1 MYDKNYEE
9 YMSTVLGYNINQ
21 ENTYCN
27 YDYDNFSYD
36 LEKNYPDIYKD
47 LSEKIK
53 QIDIQTCQN
62 NFDEIVQNLYKELK
76 IKENTK
82 DMKNL
87 IIDLLKI
94 LIIKEK
100 VAERQSEIQNKNM
113 YLNPKKNAKEKI
125 YSLFIFLLYSEYT
138 KQQSSQN
145 CTI

>member
-9 YMSTVLGYNINQ
+9 YMSTVLGYNKNQ

-113 YLNPKKNAKEKI
+113 YLNRGMRR
-125 YSLFIFLLYSEYT
+125 YSPYVDF
-138 KQQSSQN
+138 
-145 CTI
+145 

>member
-21 ENTYCN
+21 ENTYCT
-27 YDYDNFSYD
+27 YD

-62 NFDEIVQNLYKELK
+62 NFDEIAQNLYKELK

-82 DMKNL
+82 DMKKL

-113 YLNPKKNAKEKI
+113 YLNRGMRGYNPYVN
-125 YSLFIFLLYSEYT
+125 F
-138 KQQSSQN
+138 
-145 CTI
+145 

>member
-47 LSEKIK
+47 LSEIIK
-53 QIDIQTCQN
+53 QIDIQNCQN

-113 YLNPKKNAKEKI
+113 YLNRGMRR
-125 YSLFIFLLYSEYT
+125 YSPYVDF
-138 KQQSSQN
+138 
-145 CTI
+145 

>member
-1 MYDKNYEE
+1 MKRKIITSIILFIVISLCMTFTKADNTIDVNNLDDIKDLIQSSSEGNVDIYD
-9 YMSTVLGYNINQ
+9 VLQ
-21 ENTYCN
+21 A
-27 YDYDNFSYD
+27 
-36 LEKNYPDIYKD
+36 YKD

-62 NFDEIVQNLYKELK
+62 NFDEIAQNLYKELK

-82 DMKNL
+82 DMKKL

-113 YLNPKKNAKEKI
+113 YLNRGMRGYNPYVN
-125 YSLFIFLLYSEYT
+125 F
-138 KQQSSQN
+138 
-145 CTI
+145 

>member
-113 YLNPKKNAKEKI
+113 YLNREMRR
-125 YSLFIFLLYSEYT
+125 YSPYVDF
-138 KQQSSQN
+138 
-145 CTI
+145 

>member
-62 NFDEIVQNLYKELK
+62 NFDEIAQNLYKELK

-82 DMKNL
+82 DMKKL

-113 YLNPKKNAKEKI
+113 Y
-125 YSLFIFLLYSEYT
+125 
-138 KQQSSQN
+138 
-145 CTI
+145 